1 MGMSVRT
8 NIASMMAAG
17 KLSRNQKSLA
27 GSLEKVSSGLRINRA
42 AEDAAG
48 LGVATTLETAVI
60 STQQAMR
67 NTNDGISIIQTTESA
82 TEEVTDMLSRMREL
96 AIQSSSETLADDE
109 RSYIEDEFVQ
119 LRAEI
124 ARISAIT
131 EFNGISL
138 VDGTTSTISVQVGIN
153 NNTQSR
159 ISIGLV
165 DLTTGTSGLNIGTIS
180 LASVTG
186 AQAAIDVID
195 TALSSVNSARSTLG
209 AAQNRLDSSL
219 NNSQYYVE
227 ALASAQSQIMDTD
240 FATESSNLTAL
251 QIMAGQRCSTRAGEK
266 HQPVRRIPTLL
277 ILRPTVE
284 PPALPTPLRFPSI
297 LLADQ
302 KGKTP

>member
-82 TEEVTDMLSRMREL
+82 TEEVTDMLARMREL

-109 RSYIEDEFVQ
+109 RSYIQDEFVQ
-119 LRAEI
+119 LRQEI

-138 VDGTTSTISVQVGIN
+138 VDGSTSTISVQVGIN

-159 ISIGLV
+159 IAIGLV
-165 DLTTGTSGLNIGTIS
+165 DLTTGTSGLNIGTVS

-186 AQAAIDVID
+186 AQAAINVLD

-227 ALASAQSQIMDTD
+227 ALASAQAQIMDTD
-240 FATESSNLTAL
+240 YATESSNLTAL
-251 QIMAGQRCSTRAGEK
+251 QIMQQASVAALAQAKNINQS
-266 HQPVRRIPTLL
+266 VVSLL
-277 ILRPTVE
+277 
-284 PPALPTPLRFPSI
+284 S
-297 LLADQ
+297 
-302 KGKTP
+302 

>member
-17 KLSRNQKSLA
+17 KLSRNQQNLA

-82 TEEVTDMLSRMREL
+82 TEEVTDMLQRMREL

-109 RSYIEDEFVQ
+109 RSYIQDEFVQ
-119 LRAEI
+119 LREEI
-124 ARISAIT
+124 ARVSAIT

-138 VDGTTSTISVQVGIN
+138 VDGTTSTIAVQVGVN

-165 DLTTGTSGLNIGTIS
+165 NLTTGTSGLNIGTIS
-180 LASVTG
+180 LASTSG
-186 AQAAIDVID
+186 AQAAIDALD
-195 TALSSVNSARSTLG
+195 TALGSVNSARSTLG

-227 ALASAQSQIMDTD
+227 ALSAAESQIMDTD

-251 QIMAGQRCSTRAGEK
+251 QIMQQASVAALAQAKNINQS
-266 HQPVRRIPTLL
+266 VVSLL
-277 ILRPTVE
+277 
-284 PPALPTPLRFPSI
+284 S
-297 LLADQ
+297 
-302 KGKTP
+302 

>member
-17 KLSRNQKSLA
+17 KLSRNQQNLA

-82 TEEVTDMLSRMREL
+82 TEEVTDMLQRMREL

-109 RSYIEDEFVQ
+109 RSYIQDEFIQ
-119 LRAEI
+119 LRQEI
-124 ARISAIT
+124 ARVSAIT

-138 VDGTTSTISVQVGIN
+138 VDGTTSTIAVQVGIN

-159 ISIGLV
+159 IAIGLV
-165 DLTTGTSGLNIGTIS
+165 NLTTGTSGLNIGTIS
-180 LASVTG
+180 LASTSG
-186 AQAAIDVID
+186 AQAAIDALD
-195 TALSSVNSARSTLG
+195 TALGSVNSARSTLG

-227 ALASAQSQIMDTD
+227 ALSAAESQIMDTD

-251 QIMAGQRCSTRAGEK
+251 QIMQQASVAALAQAKNINQS
-266 HQPVRRIPTLL
+266 VVSLL
-277 ILRPTVE
+277 
-284 PPALPTPLRFPSI
+284 S
-297 LLADQ
+297 
-302 KGKTP
+302 